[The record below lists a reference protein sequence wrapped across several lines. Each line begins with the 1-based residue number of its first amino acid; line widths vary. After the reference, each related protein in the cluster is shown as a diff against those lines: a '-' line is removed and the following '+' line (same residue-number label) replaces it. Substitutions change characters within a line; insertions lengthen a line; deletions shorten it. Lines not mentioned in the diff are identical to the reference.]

1 MGDIMIYIILAS
13 VLAYLLGSVN
23 TAVILSKKVYK
34 TDIRNHGSGNAG
46 ATNISRTFG
55 KKAGAIIFFLDFSK
69 GLIAVAA
76 AKILVLLLNAPYECV
91 YFAGFFAQ
99 LGHTFPVFFRF
110 RGGKGVATAA
120 GAALGIMPL
129 VALILLSVF
138 AVVVLITKTVSLAS
152 GICAVLYPLIAY
164 FSGGERGEY
173 HFIFAAACAVMIVVK
188 HVPNIIRLLDGTENK
203 ISSEKNEL

>member
-1 MGDIMIYIILAS
+1 MIYVIVVSLF
-13 VLAYLLGSVN
+13 AYLLGSVN
-23 TAVILSKKVYK
+23 TAVILSKKFYK

-55 KKAGAIIFFLDFSK
+55 KKAGAVIFFLDFSK

-76 AKILVLLLNAPYECV
+76 AKCLALLLNAPYECL

-99 LGHTFPVFFRF
+99 LGHTFPVFFKF
-110 RGGKGVATAA
+110 KGGKGVATAA
-120 GAALGIMPL
+120 GAAFGIMP
-129 VALILLSVF
+129 VAALILLAVF
-138 AVVVLITKTVSLAS
+138 ALIVAASKTVSLAS

-173 HFIFAAACAVMIVVK
+173 HFIFAAVCAIMIVIK
-188 HVPNIIRLLDGTENK
+188 HVPNIIRILDGTENK
-203 ISSEKNEL
+203 ISSDKKRTD